1 MKKMAETKSFEQSL
15 EQLEEIV
22 KALESG
28 DIDLDLAIKKYQKG
42 MELSKHC
49 HTLLKDAEEV
59 IVKMMKD
66 DKLVD
71 LESE

>member
-1 MKKMAETKSFEQSL
+1 MEKTKTFEQSL
-15 EQLEEIV
+15 AELEEIV

-28 DIDLDLAIKKYQKG
+28 DIDLDMAVKKYQKG
-42 MELSKHC
+42 MELSKRC

-66 DKLVD
+66 EELVD

>member
-1 MKKMAETKSFEQSL
+1 MSKMEEAKTFEQSL
-15 EQLEEIV
+15 EELEAIV

-28 DIDLDLAIKKYQKG
+28 DIDLDQAVKKYQKG

-49 HTLLKDAEEV
+49 HMLLKDAEDV

-66 DKLVD
+66 EELVD

>member
-1 MKKMAETKSFEQSL
+1 MEKTKTFEQSL
-15 EQLEEIV
+15 EELEEIV

-28 DIDLDLAIKKYQKG
+28 EIDLDLAVKKYQKG
-42 MELSKHC
+42 MELSKRC

-66 DKLVD
+66 EELVD

>member
-1 MKKMAETKSFEQSL
+1 MEEAKTFEQSL
-15 EQLEEIV
+15 EELEAIV

-28 DIDLDLAIKKYQKG
+28 DIDLDQAVKKYQKG

-49 HTLLKDAEEV
+49 HTLLKDAEDV

-66 DKLVD
+66 EELVD